1 MNKLSNLI
9 VYNTFDKYI
18 NNNATEIYKKSKYN
32 HLLLKGHPLSGPNT
46 ISFNIEN
53 VDLFST
59 NYIKIVESSV
69 YDSNVAQYPNFYV
82 FPGDGDDTLG
92 STVQIN
98 DWFIF
103 KPGTA
108 TDSWIIINS
117 YYADQAESTD
127 PRYNNINSQYAI
139 LGPTDEEKYAIVL
152 WNNWV
157 NTFNYNT
164 NILLLII
171 NINLF

>member
-18 NNNATEIYKKSKYN
+18 STNTIEVYKKSKHN

-46 ISFNIEN
+46 ISFNIESI
-53 VDLFST
+53 DLFAT
-59 NYIKIVESSV
+59 NYIKIVEASI
-69 YDSNVAQYPNFYV
+69 YDANVAQYPNFYV

-103 KPGTA
+103 KPGTV

-117 YYADQAESTD
+117 YYAD
-127 PRYNNINSQYAI
+127 R
-139 LGPTDEEKYAIVL
+139 
-152 WNNWV
+152 
-157 NTFNYNT
+157 F
-164 NILLLII
+164 
-171 NINLF
+171 